1 MASNESFSDMLK
13 DDNLTARRLFSAK
26 NIVTDIKNNI

>member
-1 MASNESFSDMLK
+1 MPNNDSLSELLK
-13 DDNLTARRLFSAK
+13 DDNLTASRLFSAK